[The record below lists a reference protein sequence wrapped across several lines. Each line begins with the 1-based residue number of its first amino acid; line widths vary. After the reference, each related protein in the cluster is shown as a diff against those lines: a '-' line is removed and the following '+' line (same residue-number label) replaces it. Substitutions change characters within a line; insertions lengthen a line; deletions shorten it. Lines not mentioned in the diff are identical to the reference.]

1 MFEGGVLITE
11 KKLFKIYLIL
21 SIYIISTAITLGAL
35 GAYLN
40 NKILLSLHPYIF
52 FIGFGNLSILILNR
66 YLTNSIYP
74 QLKINPKTKVL
85 YIINIIIALILITFA
100 ITFKIPSLK
109 IIVGLMLM
117 LSSSHAIYEIFKSLS
132 ISEIWK
138 DISAR
143 YYIFDVIFLLNAAL
157 GLFVLG
163 LKEQFPNLSLI
174 PFFITESSYFLGSSF
189 PLSISTM
196 GFIYSYSIQDN
207 KKGMIRKF
215 FDYWFYIFVGGV
227 LLFLV
232 LILMDLYLG
241 MMFSSNLLIVG
252 VLIIFL
258 IILKF
263 LIKFY
268 KTKFKHPT
276 FLFLLS
282 GVSLL
287 LLTGIFGVMN
297 IYYLQDRE
305 YGSRL
310 ADINMWIY
318 KSHTHAALLGWI
330 TLSFIGMIYAV
341 YPTIQKYNSTKE
353 LQEGFKKILT
363 DKQLKLA
370 FIQLFIGVTAII
382 AIEIGFYYDNTLV
395 LLISG
400 LTMSSTVSFTV
411 INLVKG
417 KKY

>member
-1 MFEGGVLITE
+1 MISE
-11 KKLFKIYLIL
+11 KKLFKIYVIL
-21 SIYIISTAITLGAL
+21 SVYIVSTAITIGAL
-35 GAYLN
+35 GSYLD
-40 NKILLSLHPYIF
+40 NKALLLLHPYIF

-66 YLTNSIYP
+66 YLTNAIYP
-74 QLKINPKTKVL
+74 QLKISPKTKIL
-85 YIINIIIALILITFA
+85 YIANVLIALVLITFA
-100 ITFKIPSLK
+100 VVFKIPVLK
-109 IIVGLMLM
+109 TIVGIMLM
-117 LSSSHAIYEIFKSLS
+117 VSSSHALYEIFKSLS

-163 LKEQFPNLSLI
+163 LKEQFPDLSLI

-207 KKGMIRKF
+207 KKGMVRKF
-215 FDYWFYIFVGGV
+215 FDYWFYTFVGGV

-241 MMFSSNLLIVG
+241 MMFSSNALIVG

-268 KTKFKHPT
+268 KEKFKHPT
-276 FLFLLS
+276 FLFLLF

-287 LLTGIFGVMN
+287 LLTGVFGVMN
-297 IYYLQDRE
+297 IYYLQGRE

-310 ADINMWIY
+310 ADIHMWVY

-330 TLSFIGMIYAV
+330 TLSFMGMIYAV
-341 YPTIQKYNSTKE
+341 YPTIQKNNSTKE
-353 LQEGFKKILT
+353 LKEGFKKMLS
-363 DKQLKLA
+363 DKQLKIA
-370 FIQLFIGVTAII
+370 FIQLFVAVSAII
-382 AIEIGFYYDNTLV
+382 VIEFGFYYDNALV
-395 LLISG
+395 LLVSG
-400 LTMSSTVSFTV
+400 LIMSSTVSFTV

>member
-1 MFEGGVLITE
+1 MITE
-11 KKLFKIYLIL
+11 KKLFKIYVIL
-21 SIYIISTAITLGAL
+21 AVYIASTAITLGAL
-35 GAYLN
+35 GSYLN
-40 NKILLSLHPYIF
+40 SKILLLLHPYIF

-74 QLKINPKTKVL
+74 QLKINTKTKIL
-85 YIINIIIALILITFA
+85 YIINILISLVLITFA
-100 ITFKIPSLK
+100 IVFKINVLK
-109 IIVGLMLM
+109 IVVALMLM
-117 LSSSHAIYEIFKSLS
+117 ASSSHALYEIFKVLS

-163 LKEQFPNLSLI
+163 LKEQFPDLSLI
-174 PFFITESSYFLGSSF
+174 PFFITESTYFLGSSF

-196 GFIYSYSIQDN
+196 GFIYSYSIQNN
-207 KKGMIRKF
+207 KKGIVKKF
-215 FDYWFYIFVGGV
+215 FDYWFYTFVGGV

-241 MMFSSNLLIVG
+241 MMISSNILILG

-268 KTKFKHPT
+268 KEKFKHPT
-276 FLFLLS
+276 FLFLIS

-287 LLTGIFGVMN
+287 LLTGVFGVMN
-297 IYYLQDRE
+297 IYYLQGRE

-330 TLSFIGMIYAV
+330 TLSFIGMIYAI
-341 YPTIQKYNSTKE
+341 YPTIQKNNSTQE
-353 LQEGFKKILT
+353 LQEGFKKMLSN
-363 DKQLKLA
+363 KQLKLA
-370 FIQLFIGVTAII
+370 FIQLFIGVSSII
-382 AIEIGFYYDNTLV
+382 TIEIGFYYDNSLT

-400 LTMSSTVSFTV
+400 LMMSSTVSFTI
-411 INLVKG
+411 INLVRG

>member
-1 MFEGGVLITE
+1 MISE

-21 SIYIISTAITLGAL
+21 SVYIISTAITLGAI
-35 GAYLN
+35 GSYLDN
-40 NKILLSLHPYIF
+40 ETLLKLHPYIF

-74 QLKINPKTKVL
+74 QLKITPKTKIL
-85 YIINIIIALILITFA
+85 YIINILIAVILISLA
-100 ITFKIPSLK
+100 VIFKIPMLK
-109 IIVGLMLM
+109 TTVGVMLM
-117 LSSSHAIYEIFKSLS
+117 ISSSHAIYEIFKSLS
-132 ISEIWK
+132 IAEIWK

-163 LKEQFPNLSLI
+163 LKEQFPDFSLI

-207 KKGMIRKF
+207 KKGMVRKF

-241 MMFSSNLLIVG
+241 MMLSSNILIAG

-263 LIKFY
+263 LVKFY
-268 KTKFKHPT
+268 KKKFKHPT

-287 LLTGIFGVMN
+287 LLTGVFGVMN
-297 IYYLQDRE
+297 IYYLQGRE
-305 YGSRL
+305 YGTRL
-310 ADINMWIY
+310 AEINIWIY

-330 TLSFIGMIYAV
+330 TLSFIGMIYAI
-341 YPTIQKYNSTKE
+341 YPTIQKNNSTKE
-353 LQEGFKKILT
+353 LQEGFKKILS
-363 DKQLKLA
+363 DKQLKLG
-370 FIQLFIGVTAII
+370 FIQLFVAVSMII
-382 AIEIGFYYDNTLV
+382 VIEIGFYYNNAIT

-400 LTMSSTVSFTV
+400 LILSSSVSFTI